1 MLIGVPR
8 EPFSWRT
15 ICTFQTLH
23 KYSHHSGSLEGDR
36 GPWIQRVGNVMPTQ
50 KVRRQQGGLPESTG
64 KQDRDLFTGTR
75 VQSGTRASETR
86 GAHCLVRSYLCGVG
100 HVTS

>member
-1 MLIGVPR
+1 MY
-8 EPFSWRT
+8 FSNPPY
-15 ICTFQTLH
+15 

-64 KQDRDLFTGTR
+64 
-75 VQSGTRASETR
+75 
-86 GAHCLVRSYLCGVG
+86 
-100 HVTS
+100 